1 MTVVTPA
8 NILQSPDSVNNKY
21 TEYIKLLHL
30 VSVHSAV
37 QGQTLPGGD
46 EDLGVVEVLVQE
58 RGGEAGLSCEGLA
71 RGESRNVEN
80 NEI

>member
-1 MTVVTPA
+1 MVTPE